1 MSVFQILLLVL
12 IFVAASLAAYG
23 VLVLFSPRPTEE
35 RLRQMAGADQSALR
49 GGEAPWKARILEAAA
64 PLSKLA
70 LPEEGWE
77 NSQLRVRFLQAG
89 YRSSL
94 APKAFFAAKALLTF
108 ALPIL
113 LLTYLGLSRPK
124 FEATGLTAFLLL
136 LAAIGY
142 YLPNAVIA
150 RRIRLRQREIFEAL
164 PDALDLLVV
173 CVEAG
178 LALDAALARVGE
190 EVGTRSR
197 ILAEELHLANL
208 ELRAGAGRE
217 RALRNLAQRTGV
229 PEVDSLT
236 AMLVQADRFGTSVAD
251 SLRVQAEMM
260 RTRRRQRAE
269 EQAAKIAVKL
279 LFPVIF
285 CIFPS
290 LLLVLMGP
298 AMIRVFR
305 ILLPT
310 MAGQ

>member
-1 MSVFQILLLVL
+1 M
-12 IFVAASLAAYG
+12 
-23 VLVLFSPRPTEE
+23 
-35 RLRQMAGADQSALR
+35 
-49 GGEAPWKARILEAAA
+49 
-64 PLSKLA
+64 
-70 LPEEGWE
+70 
-77 NSQLRVRFLQAG
+77 
-89 YRSSL
+89 
-94 APKAFFAAKALLTF
+94 
-108 ALPIL
+108 
-113 LLTYLGLSRPK
+113 YLGVSRPK
-124 FEATGLTAFLLL
+124 LEATGLTALLLL

-178 LALDAALARVGE
+178 LALDAALSRVGE
-190 EVGTRSR
+190 EIATRSK

-229 PEVDSLT
+229 PEVESLV
-236 AMLVQADRFGTSVAD
+236 AMLVQSDRFGTSVAD
-251 SLRVQAEMM
+251 ALRVQADMM

-290 LLLVLMGP
+290 LLLVLLGP

-310 MAGQ
+310 MTGQ